1 MSRIVHHGGTHRIEL
16 DVALTT
22 KQIGL
27 GLDQGRFV
35 AAAPQSTGAA
45 VGSVDVLQVTSPQ
58 GMTATVMATVMNYV
72 KGTSKNSYF
81 VAPAKA
87 GVQSNQQAGFPPSRE

>member
-1 MSRIVHHGGTHRIEL
+1 MSLANATSAVNPSL
-16 DVALTT
+16 LA
-22 KQIGL
+22 
-27 GLDQGRFV
+27 
-35 AAAPQSTGAA
+35 TGAY
-45 VGSVDVLQVTSPQ
+45 SVRNLVL
-58 GMTATVMATVMNYV
+58 